1 MDDLISVIVPVY
13 NVEKYLVQCIDSI
26 LNQTYKNLEIILV
39 DDESTDHSGKIC
51 DQFSSNENRI
61 KVIHKK
67 NMGLGL
73 ARNTGLENAN
83 GKYVV
88 FVDSDDYLSNS
99 NIKNLVAGIKK
110 NNSDICIGGV
120 TFVDNIGTN
129 KSEEIYGERLYQNG
143 DILNSLFI
151 RMLGNLPNTTDI
163 MKQSVWN
170 NIYSMD
176 IIRKNKL
183 EFVSERKYISEDIIW
198 NFEFLKSTSNAQLI
212 NERGYFYRQNN
223 LSLSRHY
230 NPKRF
235 ELIKIFY
242 STLIEKVRFLD
253 NFDEAKLRIQKQF
266 LINLRTCFS
275 QEKNLPYDR
284 IITDVKYMVRDQTV
298 INVVNQYPV
307 KELGFR
313 QRIFVELIRF
323 KKYRILA
330 NIIKYI

>member
-120 TFVDNIGTN
+120 TFVENIGTN

>member
-1 MDDLISVIVPVY
+1 
-13 NVEKYLVQCIDSI
+13 
-26 LNQTYKNLEIILV
+26 
-39 DDESTDHSGKIC
+39 
-51 DQFSSNENRI
+51 
-61 KVIHKK
+61 
-67 NMGLGL
+67 
-73 ARNTGLENAN
+73 
-83 GKYVV
+83 
-88 FVDSDDYLSNS
+88 
-99 NIKNLVAGIKK
+99 
-110 NNSDICIGGV
+110 
-120 TFVDNIGTN
+120 
-129 KSEEIYGERLYQNG
+129 
-143 DILNSLFI
+143 
-151 RMLGNLPNTTDI
+151 